1 MEATTKGAFELVVRA
16 ETEASRNDASE
27 ATHEL
32 GFWEAFRGAATVA
45 RDVIRVASRRRR
57 WGTTTTRAADADAD
71 AVRARAVAPRAV
83 APRAVVGDD
92 AGRQRCRAMAMAVRA
107 DEARARA
114 ATVAGMPT
122 AAMRAG

>member
-83 APRAVVGDD
+83 VGDD